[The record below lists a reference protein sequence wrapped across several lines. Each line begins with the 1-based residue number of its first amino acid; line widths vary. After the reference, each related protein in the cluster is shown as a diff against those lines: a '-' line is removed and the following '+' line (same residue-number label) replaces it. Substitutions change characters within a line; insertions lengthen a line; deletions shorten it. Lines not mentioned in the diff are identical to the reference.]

1 MISEQTGIVRVWAVG
16 WMDEGRRSQ
25 FKALSQPDVTRNSV
39 KELDE
44 EMMDEGCRSSV
55 GLGYVQC
62 FFSDKTNWENFVL
75 KSRFD

>member
-1 MISEQTGIVRVWAVG
+1 
-16 WMDEGRRSQ
+16 MDEGRRSQ
-25 FKALSQPDVTRNSV
+25 FTVLSQPVVTRSV

-75 KSRFD
+75 KSKFDIVWPNSTNFRV